1 MKLTD
6 LIGPDQ
12 IVVGLRI
19 SDKPQLLQE
28 LARRAAPAVKMEP
41 DALLK
46 ALQAR
51 EQLGS
56 TGIGKGFAVPHA
68 RLNTLT
74 QPFALLVRL
83 ARPIDFAA
91 VDEKPVDI
99 VVLLLSPEADASSH
113 LATLAAVCRPARGPA
128 FLQRLRNAA
137 DAGEVYRLLDA
148 ATS

>member
-1 MKLTD
+1 MNVTD
-6 LIGPDQ
+6 LIGPDH
-12 IVVGLRI
+12 IVVGLRV

-28 LARRAAPAVKMEP
+28 LARRAASALKQDP

-68 RLNTLT
+68 RLDTLT
-74 QPFALLVRL
+74 RPFALFVKL

-99 VVLLLSPEADASSH
+99 AVLLLSPEADASSH
-113 LATLAAVCRPARGPA
+113 LATLAAVCRPARDPA

-137 DAGEVYRLLDA
+137 DASEIHRLLA
-148 ATS
+148 VA

>member
-1 MKLTD
+1 MKVTD
-6 LIGPDQ
+6 LIGPDH
-12 IVVGLRI
+12 IVVGLRV

-28 LARRAAPAVKMEP
+28 LARRAAPAVKAQP
-41 DALLK
+41 DVLLN

-74 QPFALLVRL
+74 QPFALLVKL

-99 VVLLLSPEADASSH
+99 VVLLLSPEADASRH
-113 LATLAAVCRPARGPA
+113 LATLAAVCRPARDPA

-137 DAGEVYRLLDA
+137 DAAEMHQLLDA
-148 ATS
+148 ANS

>member
-1 MKLTD
+1 MKVTD
-6 LIGPDQ
+6 LLGPDQ
-12 IVVGLRI
+12 IVVGLRV

-28 LARRAAPAVKMEP
+28 LARRAASALKQDP

-68 RLNTLT
+68 RLDTLT
-74 QPFALLVRL
+74 RPFALFVKL

-99 VVLLLSPEADASSH
+99 AVLLLSPEADASSH
-113 LATLAAVCRPARGPA
+113 LATLAAVCRPARDPA

-137 DAGEVYRLLDA
+137 DASEIHRLLA
-148 ATS
+148 VA